1 VNEERGKMKGPE
13 LAGLLGRSGDRV
25 RAVLNILVESPCFYS
40 TDNQDLFFFLKR
52 HRREFAEFFTSF
64 YGWTLLMDGKCA
76 RVYKTDWYNAAISP
90 AARTMFNFTRRDE
103 CLAFMM
109 LLEFYEHQLE
119 ENGMTA
125 TDKENLRFRFGDL
138 LGHVHRR
145 FVDCFPDKK
154 ETYSEDFVRARV
166 LKPIMPELER
176 YRFIK
181 RIKPPEDL
189 RAVDDDV
196 IYEALPAIYHYNGS
210 ALSKALPELREQES
224 SHE

>member
-1 VNEERGKMKGPE
+1 MEPE
-13 LAGLLGRSGDRV
+13 LIRLLDRSGDRV
-25 RAVLNILVESPCFYS
+25 RAVLNVMVEGPYFYS
-40 TDNQDLFFFLKR
+40 SDNQDLFFFLKR
-52 HRREFAEFFTSF
+52 HRREFAEFFKTF
-64 YGWTLLMDGKCA
+64 YGWTLLMDSKCA
-76 RVYKTDWYNAAISP
+76 RVYKADWYNPSISP

-119 ENGMTA
+119 ENGMTVE
-125 TDKENLRFRFGDL
+125 DRDNLRFRFGDL

-145 FVDCFPDKK
+145 FAEYFPEKK
-154 ETYSEDFVRARV
+154 DIYSEDFVRAKV

-189 RAVDDDV
+189 AAGDDDL

-210 ALSKALPELREQES
+210 ALSKVIGDQTV
-224 SHE
+224 